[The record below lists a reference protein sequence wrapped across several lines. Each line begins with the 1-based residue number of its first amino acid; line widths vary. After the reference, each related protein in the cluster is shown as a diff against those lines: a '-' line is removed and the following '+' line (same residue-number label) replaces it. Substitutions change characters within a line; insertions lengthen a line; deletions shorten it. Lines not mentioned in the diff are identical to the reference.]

1 MTHRQTLL
9 AALLAA
15 ALTTPALANPDH
27 HPPDT
32 TTPPGAA
39 PMGMGGGMMGAEA
52 MGGMHESMMGHMRG
66 GLMGSI
72 QGGMMRQMHE
82 MMAQMHGMP
91 VGQAPGMMHGAAG
104 MSDLGGLA
112 GEEFEVAFMSM
123 MIAHHQGAIAM
134 ADWVLERG
142 NDSEVLAAARAVKAA
157 QAPEIEQMTTWLRE
171 WYDADI
177 DSASAATM
185 DADMSGMM
193 TAMAEGPDPD
203 AAFLT
208 EMIAHH
214 QGAIDMAQL
223 ALERATHAELRD
235 LARDVIVTQAGEVH
249 QYQAWLDESAD

>member
-1 MTHRQTLL
+1 MTHRKTLF

-15 ALTTPALANPDH
+15 ALTTTALANPDH
-27 HPPDT
+27 HPPGT

-39 PMGMGGGMMGAEA
+39 PMGMGGAMMGADA
-52 MGGMHESMMGHMRG
+52 MGGMHGPMMGHMP
-66 GLMGSI
+66 S
-72 QGGMMRQMHE
+72 GMMRQMHE

-91 VGQAPGMMHGAAG
+91 AGQTPGMMHGAAG
-104 MSDLGGLA
+104 TTELGGLA

-142 NDSEVLAAARAVKAA
+142 DDPEVLAAARAVKAA

-185 DADMSGMM
+185 DAEMSGMM

-235 LARDVIVTQAGEVH
+235 LARDVIVTHAGVVH
-249 QYQAWLDESAD
+249 LYQAWLDESAD

>member
-1 MTHRQTLL
+1 MTHRKTLF

-15 ALTTPALANPDH
+15 ALTTTALANPDH
-27 HPPDT
+27 HPPGT

-39 PMGMGGGMMGAEA
+39 PMGMGGAMMGADA
-52 MGGMHESMMGHMRG
+52 MGGMHGPMMGHMP
-66 GLMGSI
+66 S
-72 QGGMMRQMHE
+72 GMMRQMHE

-91 VGQAPGMMHGAAG
+91 AGQTPGMMHGAAG
-104 MSDLGGLA
+104 TTELGGLA

-142 NDSEVLAAARAVKAA
+142 DDPEVLAAARAVKAA
-157 QAPEIEQMTTWLRE
+157 QAPEIEQMTTWLRA
-171 WYDADI
+171 WYDAAFDG
-177 DSASAATM
+177 ASAATM
-185 DADMSGMM
+185 DAEMSGMM

-214 QGAIDMAQL
+214 QGAIDMARIVIEHGRDADIRKL
-223 ALERATHAELRD
+223 AEGIVTAQEGEIALMRD
-235 LARDVIVTQAGEVH
+235 WLARHGK
-249 QYQAWLDESAD
+249 